1 MKILTMSILVALA
14 ATVSAQTYSTT
25 QQKAAQKKKALNPPP
40 VSWREPEGALQRG
53 ARGGNILQ
61 MVNPKAPARYG
72 TSADSLIMD
81 ESGKWKGIK
90 FLEFFF

>member
-1 MKILTMSILVALA
+1 MKILTTAILIALA
-14 ATVSAQTYSTT
+14 ATASAQTYTTT

-40 VSWREPEGALQRG
+40 VSWRESRGALQRG

-61 MVNPKAPARYG
+61 MVNPKAPAKYG
-72 TSADSLIMD
+72 TSADSLVMD